1 MLREGELID
10 ELLREGLTLREGEN
24 VLRGL
29 LVEFIWRGV
38 VVVDLGLT
46 LRPPTVVRVLLG
58 RCPPLKLPF
67 WFMLLGVVRP
77 ASTFVGAVC
86 MPRSICVVVLGAC
99 TRELLTLRLPSPRF
113 WPRSRPVPL

>member
-1 MLREGELID
+1 M
-10 ELLREGLTLREGEN
+10 
-24 VLRGL
+24 LRGL

-38 VVVDLGLT
+38 VVADLGLT

-77 ASTFVGAVC
+77 ASTLVGAVVC
-86 MPRSICVVVLGAC
+86 MPRSICVVALGAC

-113 WPRSRPVPL
+113 